1 MVHIAKLFLF
11 AMLLTGFASN
21 VSANFLNKLKE
32 VKDAAEEV
40 TQALE
45 KVSEQKEVREDSKS
59 AQVPDEEQKSQP
71 AAQETKQ
78 LVEADFDALMQ
89 SYKERY
95 GLIFAAYDQ
104 WVADGVANK
113 KLKDYGANFC
123 ENSLSEGTDTVIQL
137 FSTGLKIDADPCNVE
152 EYNLQ
157 VYGAI
162 SPTSLRYGA
171 SDWEDYK
178 GNASKATRVYRNLK
192 NRLYPNLF
200 AQVNAH
206 LQRLENL
213 HSGKI
218 AGALGQDLGI
228 PLHSFVSV
236 VFLEMDFIFSETE
249 YDVTVLEK
257 NWIPKLRRIAEL
269 ALYTKISSET
279 DVKNRIKNWGITPA
293 IYTAYADLVEDSP
306 RKKKIDAVY
315 QRLLSSEETS
325 PGAEKYENLAMTYAT
340 INQCYKSRRG
350 YALVYV
356 NEEQYA
362 SATSK
367 FKRKSSAIQLSDSL
381 KERLRN
387 KASKAVA
394 PFGDWSSDYKS
405 ETERECEMAL
415 FLLNNQ

>member
-1 MVHIAKLFLF
+1 
-11 AMLLTGFASN
+11 MLLTGFASN
-21 VSANFLNKLKE
+21 VSANSLDELKK
-32 VKDAAEEV
+32 VKDAAEKA

-45 KVSEQKEVREDSKS
+45 KVSKQKEAPAGTKN
-59 AQVPDEEQKSQP
+59 AQVPDEKQKTQGATSG
-71 AAQETKQ
+71 TTQ

-95 GLIFAAYDQ
+95 GLILAAYDQ

-113 KLKDYGANFC
+113 KLKDYGAYFC
-123 ENSLSEGTDTVIQL
+123 ENSLSETVELVIQL
-137 FSTGLKIDADPCNVE
+137 FSTGLKIDADPCNVD

-157 VYGAI
+157 VYEAI

-178 GNASKATRVYRNLK
+178 GNASKATKLYRGIK
-192 NRLYPNLF
+192 DDMYPNLL

-206 LQRLENL
+206 LKRLEDL

-228 PLHSFVSV
+228 PLHTFVSV
-236 VFLEMDFIFSETE
+236 VFLEMTFVFSEE
-249 YDVTVLEK
+249 EFDVTVLDK

-279 DVKNRIKNWGITPA
+279 DVKNRIKNWGITPT
-293 IYTAYADLVEDSP
+293 IFTAYADLVEDSP

-315 QRLLSSEETS
+315 QKLLFSEETS
-325 PGAEKYENLAMTYAT
+325 PNAEKYENLAMTYAT
-340 INQCYKSRRG
+340 INHCYKSRQG
-350 YALVYV
+350 YAVVYV
-356 NEEQYA
+356 NQEQYA

-367 FKRKSSAIQLSDSL
+367 FKRKGNAIELSDSL

-387 KASKAVA
+387 KANRAVT

-405 ETERECEMAL
+405 ETESECEMAL